1 MLIPLIFYLNEI
13 ANILFDE
20 MGDAKITGES
30 LRTCSTVRT
39 FILYVLYII
48 LNAHDVERSR
58 FFFFETLIICERFSI
73 SEGCEDE
80 EKFHNLKSYLPSHV
94 YLSNLSVKYLILCA
108 HIKSVNSS
116 VQSYEK

>member
-39 FILYVLYII
+39 FSLNVLYII
-48 LNAHDVERSR
+48 LNANDVQRSL
-58 FFFFETLIICERFSI
+58 FLFFETLIICERISI
-73 SEGCEDE
+73 NEGCEDE
-80 EKFHNLKSYLPSHV
+80 EKFS
-94 YLSNLSVKYLILCA
+94 
-108 HIKSVNSS
+108 
-116 VQSYEK
+116 